1 VRAVSRDN
9 PAAYARLVRA
19 TELDEDEVEDWEQA
33 ASHMFLPYDDDLGIH
48 LQDDSFT
55 DKPIWDFLRTP
66 SDHYPL
72 LLYYHPLNLYRHQV
86 IKQADTILAMFLLS
100 HEFSVEEKRR
110 NFDYYDPLTTHDSS
124 LSVCVQSI
132 IANEIG
138 EHQKALEYFHFAATM
153 DLSDVGGNVKHGA
166 HIASIG
172 GTWLALV
179 YGFGGLRD
187 HGGRLGFEPKLPKM
201 WTGLTFHLEVRGS
214 RLCIEA
220 GHDRTRYTLLQGP
233 AVDLTHRGRNVTLT
247 PDAPVAELAE
257 NAEAAE

>member
-1 VRAVSRDN
+1 
-9 PAAYARLVRA
+9 
-19 TELDEDEVEDWEQA
+19 
-33 ASHMFLPYDDDLGIH
+33 
-48 LQDDSFT
+48 
-55 DKPIWDFLRTP
+55 
-66 SDHYPL
+66 
-72 LLYYHPLNLYRHQV
+72 
-86 IKQADTILAMFLLS
+86 MFLLS

-110 NFDYYDPLTTHDSS
+110 NFNYYDPLTTHDSS

-138 EHQKALEYFHFAATM
+138 EHEKALEYFHFAATM

-187 HGGRLGFEPKLPKM
+187 HGGHLRFDPKLPKM
-201 WTGLTFHLEVRGS
+201 WSGLTFHLEVRGS

-233 AVDLTHRGRNVTLT
+233 AVSLTHRGEEVTLT
-247 PDAPVAELAE
+247 PDEPVASLPEAE
-257 NAEAAE
+257 NRAAE